1 MNEITYI
8 MGMRM
13 QMYYAMLILG
23 LVLLFIGVFRF
34 IYMCKKKEFTIFNTF
49 KALLTLILGGL
60 LLVITLPSLQY
71 MIFKEYDVVKGSC
84 TIEIDSS
91 GRSSEAAFKI
101 LDTNDVF
108 YFRDIP
114 DLDSYGR
121 AVPYYC
127 EVTVTKDHEFEV
139 GYKIYDAKS
148 RELILTSE

>member
-1 MNEITYI
+1 

-13 QMYYAMLILG
+13 QN
-23 LVLLFIGVFRF
+23 VLCHTDNRCSGIFLFISMY
-34 IYMCKKKEFTIFNTF
+34 IEKEFIFYNTF
-49 KALLTLILGGL
+49 KAFSSLILGGL
-60 LLVITLPSLQY
+60 LLVITLPSFKY

-91 GRSSEAAFKI
+91 GRSREASNKMP
-101 LDTNDVF
+101 DTDDIF

-127 EVTVTKDHEFEV
+127 EITVTKDHEFEV